1 MLQRT
6 ATLVADCHRRA
17 AESAQSA
24 KNAHNVSEREF
35 YLDVERRWLY
45 LANSYEL
52 TDRVTSVSNELDRH
66 YSKRK

>member
-6 ATLVADCHRRA
+6 AKLVAECHRRA

-24 KNAHNVSEREF
+24 NNAHNVNEREF

-45 LANSYEL
+45 LANSYEF
-52 TDRVTSVSNELDRH
+52 TDRVTSMSSELGRH
-66 YSKRK
+66 YGKRK